1 MFSNIYVKPLN
12 FSFAV
17 EEFGLVNIKTWC
29 ISCFKLLHCSL
40 VFINFQEIWSLECIR
55 ACSSMWGN
63 YFFMVILLKASLGE
77 KNLRFQIC
85 VYRNIL
91 EASWKVL
98 LRHKLV
104 HWLYGITCWLLEG
117 FKENLFARC
126 FFSYYFVLIIIQ

>member
-63 YFFMVILLKASLGE
+63 NFFMVILLKASLGKKASE
-77 KNLRFQIC
+77 ISNVCFAN
-85 VYRNIL
+85 RNIL

-104 HWLYGITCWLLEG
+104 HWLYEITCWLLEG
-117 FKENLFARC
+117 FKENLFARY
-126 FFSYYFVLIIIQ
+126 FFVPIND